1 MEIVRKDL
9 CEQRLWRQRN
19 RTSKQNY
26 SIIQVFCIFLM
37 VVLLFW
43 GIFFLKEYSLFTHQC
58 LGYQKLK
65 QDFLH
70 HILYSL
76 WNQHIESTQTGT
88 PIFFQIIICSYL
100 THRHHHHHLL
110 HQHHHQWMLI
120 AVL

>member
-1 MEIVRKDL
+1 MNRDYGDNAT
-9 CEQRLWRQRN
+9 EQVN
-19 RTSKQNY
+19 K
-26 SIIQVFCIFLM
+26 IIQLFKYSVYFLM

-43 GIFFLKEYSLFTHQC
+43 GIFFLKEYSLFTLQC